1 MNFKAF
7 HMSERGESHLH
18 DGRVCQDSSAS
29 FSDECGT
36 VAVVSDGHGG
46 CDYVRSQIGSAMAC
60 EAAVKNIRRLF
71 ENISPEAF
79 LAEPDMMLIQLEAA
93 IINDWNESVRSH
105 YEANPFTEEE
115 LDCVSEKAGA
125 SYRSGH
131 RIERAYGA
139 TLIAAAVTR
148 DYWFGIQIGDGKC
161 AAFDEA
167 GICTQP
173 IPWDEKCFLNKTTS
187 ICGSD
192 ALRDFRHF
200 YSEKIPTAVFMGS
213 DGIDDSFKNEEDMYD
228 FYKTILYAFSISDYT
243 QAVDELK
250 AYLPRLSKEGSADD
264 VSIAAWMD
272 MDALKSVV
280 DKIKAE
286 GEEAEEPEENKKT
299 EEEKETI
306 ENEKSEEGNEAE
318 EGKKAEEEIE
328 TAETRKEENYESWQ
342 QPRFC
347 CMCGAKLVPGQRF
360 CQCGARILLNAVE
373 VNPDDADGEKK
384 NLFYFG
390 TLYFLLPVKGGQIWR
405 GMTLRRKEQRHL
417 EIWAGIY

>member
-272 MDALKSVV
+272 MDVLKSVV

-286 GEEAEEPEENKKT
+286 GEE
-299 EEEKETI
+299 
-306 ENEKSEEGNEAE
+306 
-318 EGKKAEEEIE
+318 AEEEIE
-328 TAETRKEENYESWQ
+328 TAETRKEENYESRQ

-384 NLFYFG
+384 NLFYYLERFIS
-390 TLYFLLPVKGGQIWR
+390 Y
-405 GMTLRRKEQRHL
+405 HL
-417 EIWAGIY
+417 

>member
-286 GEEAEEPEENKKT
+286 GEEAEESEENKKT

-328 TAETRKEENYESWQ
+328 TAETRKEENYESRQ

-384 NLFYFG
+384 NLFY
-390 TLYFLLPVKGGQIWR
+390 Y
-405 GMTLRRKEQRHL
+405 L
-417 EIWAGIY
+417 ERFISYYL

>member
-7 HMSERGESHLH
+7 HMSESGESHLH

-36 VAVVSDGHGG
+36 VTVVSDGHGG

-161 AAFDEA
+161 AAFDDA

-173 IPWDEKCFLNKTTS
+173 IT
-187 ICGSD
+187 
-192 ALRDFRHF
+192 
-200 YSEKIPTAVFMGS
+200 
-213 DGIDDSFKNEEDMYD
+213 
-228 FYKTILYAFSISDYT
+228 
-243 QAVDELK
+243 
-250 AYLPRLSKEGSADD
+250 
-264 VSIAAWMD
+264 
-272 MDALKSVV
+272 
-280 DKIKAE
+280 
-286 GEEAEEPEENKKT
+286 
-299 EEEKETI
+299 
-306 ENEKSEEGNEAE
+306 
-318 EGKKAEEEIE
+318 
-328 TAETRKEENYESWQ
+328 
-342 QPRFC
+342 
-347 CMCGAKLVPGQRF
+347 
-360 CQCGARILLNAVE
+360 
-373 VNPDDADGEKK
+373 
-384 NLFYFG
+384 
-390 TLYFLLPVKGGQIWR
+390 
-405 GMTLRRKEQRHL
+405 
-417 EIWAGIY
+417 

>member
-250 AYLPRLSKEGSADD
+250 AYLPHLSKEGSADD

-328 TAETRKEENYESWQ
+328 TAETRKEENYESRQ

-373 VNPDDADGEKK
+373 VNPDDANGEKK
-384 NLFYFG
+384 NLFYYLERFIS
-390 TLYFLLPVKGGQIWR
+390 Y
-405 GMTLRRKEQRHL
+405 HL
-417 EIWAGIY
+417 

>member
-71 ENISPEAF
+71 ENISHEAF

-139 TLIAAAVTR
+139 TLIAAAVTKE
-148 DYWFGIQIGDGKC
+148 YWFGIQIGDGKC

-328 TAETRKEENYESWQ
+328 TAETRKEENYESRQ

-347 CMCGAKLVPGQRF
+347 CMCGVKLVPGQRF

-384 NLFYFG
+384 NLFYYLERFIS
-390 TLYFLLPVKGGQIWR
+390 Y
-405 GMTLRRKEQRHL
+405 HL
-417 EIWAGIY
+417 

>member
-115 LDCVSEKAGA
+115 LDCVSEKADA

-328 TAETRKEENYESWQ
+328 TAETRKEENYESRQ

-384 NLFYFG
+384 NLFY
-390 TLYFLLPVKGGQIWR
+390 Y
-405 GMTLRRKEQRHL
+405 L
-417 EIWAGIY
+417 ERFISYYL

>member
-328 TAETRKEENYESWQ
+328 TAETRKEENYESRQ

-347 CMCGAKLVPGQRF
+347 CMCGVKLVLGQRF

-384 NLFYFG
+384 NLFYYLERFIS
-390 TLYFLLPVKGGQIWR
+390 Y
-405 GMTLRRKEQRHL
+405 HL
-417 EIWAGIY
+417 

>member
-71 ENISPEAF
+71 ENISPDAF

-228 FYKTILYAFSISDYT
+228 FYKTILYAFLISDYT

-306 ENEKSEEGNEAE
+306 ENEKSEEGNETE

-328 TAETRKEENYESWQ
+328 TAETRKEENYESRQ

-384 NLFYFG
+384 NLFYYLERFIS
-390 TLYFLLPVKGGQIWR
+390 Y
-405 GMTLRRKEQRHL
+405 HL
-417 EIWAGIY
+417 

>member
-36 VAVVSDGHGG
+36 VAVVSDCHGG

-306 ENEKSEEGNEAE
+306 ENEKSEEGNETE

-328 TAETRKEENYESWQ
+328 TAETRKEENYESRQ

-384 NLFYFG
+384 NLFYYLERFIS
-390 TLYFLLPVKGGQIWR
+390 Y
-405 GMTLRRKEQRHL
+405 HL
-417 EIWAGIY
+417 

>member
-7 HMSERGESHLH
+7 HMSERGESYLH

-328 TAETRKEENYESWQ
+328 TAETRKEENYESRQ

-384 NLFYFG
+384 NLFHYLERFIS
-390 TLYFLLPVKGGQIWR
+390 Y
-405 GMTLRRKEQRHL
+405 HL
-417 EIWAGIY
+417 

>member
-7 HMSERGESHLH
+7 HMSERGESHLY

-306 ENEKSEEGNEAE
+306 ENEKSEEGNKAE

-328 TAETRKEENYESWQ
+328 TAETRKEENYESRQ

-347 CMCGAKLVPGQRF
+347 CMCGVKLVPGQRF

-384 NLFYFG
+384 NLFYYLERFIS
-390 TLYFLLPVKGGQIWR
+390 Y
-405 GMTLRRKEQRHL
+405 HL
-417 EIWAGIY
+417 

>member
-79 LAEPDMMLIQLEAA
+79 LAEPDMMLTQLEAA

-125 SYRSGH
+125 AYFSGH

-161 AAFDEA
+161 VAFDEA

-286 GEEAEEPEENKKT
+286 SEEAEESEENKKT

-328 TAETRKEENYESWQ
+328 TAETRKEENYESRQ

-347 CMCGAKLVPGQRF
+347 CMCGAKLVPGQRS

-384 NLFYFG
+384 NLFYYLERFIS
-390 TLYFLLPVKGGQIWR
+390 Y
-405 GMTLRRKEQRHL
+405 HL
-417 EIWAGIY
+417 

>member
-328 TAETRKEENYESWQ
+328 TAETRKEENYERSQ
-342 QPRFC
+342 QPRLC

-384 NLFYFG
+384 NLFYYLERFIS
-390 TLYFLLPVKGGQIWR
+390 Y
-405 GMTLRRKEQRHL
+405 HL
-417 EIWAGIY
+417 

>member
-243 QAVDELK
+243 QAVAELK
-250 AYLPRLSKEGSADD
+250 AYLPHLSKEGSADD

-328 TAETRKEENYESWQ
+328 TAETRKEENYESRQ

-384 NLFYFG
+384 NFFYYLECFIS
-390 TLYFLLPVKGGQIWR
+390 Y
-405 GMTLRRKEQRHL
+405 HL
-417 EIWAGIY
+417 

>member
-36 VAVVSDGHGG
+36 VTVVSDGHGG

-306 ENEKSEEGNEAE
+306 EKEKSEEGNEAE

-328 TAETRKEENYESWQ
+328 TAETRKEENYESRQ

-384 NLFYFG
+384 NLFYYLERFIS
-390 TLYFLLPVKGGQIWR
+390 Y
-405 GMTLRRKEQRHL
+405 HL
-417 EIWAGIY
+417 

>member
-1 MNFKAF
+1 MSFKAF

-18 DGRVCQDSSAS
+18 DGRVCQDSSSS

-286 GEEAEEPEENKKT
+286 DEEAEEPEENKKT

-328 TAETRKEENYESWQ
+328 TAETRKEENYESRQ

-384 NLFYFG
+384 NLFYYLERFIS
-390 TLYFLLPVKGGQIWR
+390 Y
-405 GMTLRRKEQRHL
+405 HL
-417 EIWAGIY
+417 